1 MLKEKEREN
10 RADRILS
17 YTVRTFLKFEG
28 GIWYAFRRI
37 RRLCGSGEG
46 RGKMKISVTGGAGF
60 IVGKCVG
67 G

>member
-1 MLKEKEREN
+1 M
-10 RADRILS
+10 
-17 YTVRTFLKFEG
+17 RTFLKFKG

-46 RGKMKISVTGGAGF
+46 RGKVKISVTGGAGF

-67 G
+67 GEA